1 MKTIYPSRGEILAKA
16 MLKTF
21 FGVDPRPQPR
31 PLARQPADLLVP
43 LVPALVDSQ
52 PMLKAD
58 LPPWRRSDPAVPQ
71 ARSAAI
77 APRHV
82 RDRKPFPALWLK
94 TEADDWKVEL
104 LSLVRRY
111 ERGRL
116 FVKADPRTCTGN
128 GCVCLS

>member
-1 MKTIYPSRGEILAKA
+1 MKIVPPSRGEALARGL
-16 MLKTF
+16 LKSF
-21 FGVDPRPQPR
+21 FQVDIPAPSRPQAR
-31 PLARQPADLLVP
+31 PPADLLVP

-116 FVKADPRTCTGN
+116 FVHADPRTCTGS

>member
-1 MKTIYPSRGEILAKA
+1 MIANPLRSETLARGL
-16 MLKTF
+16 LKSF
-21 FGVDPRPQPR
+21 FQVDIPAPPRHQP
-31 PLARQPADLLVP
+31 RQPADMLVP
-43 LVPALVDSQ
+43 LRPVLVEGEV
-52 PMLKAD
+52 MLKAT
-58 LPPWRRSDPAVPQ
+58 LPPWRRSDPTRPQ

-111 ERGRL
+111 ELGQL
-116 FVKADPRTCTGN
+116 FVHADPKTCTGS